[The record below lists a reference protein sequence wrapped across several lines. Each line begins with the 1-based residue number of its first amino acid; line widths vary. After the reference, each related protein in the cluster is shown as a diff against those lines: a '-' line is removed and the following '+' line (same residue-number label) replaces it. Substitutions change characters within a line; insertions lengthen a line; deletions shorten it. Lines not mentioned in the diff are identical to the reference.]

1 MENIYHGIYCEIVGM
16 KTIKYDPSYPS
27 TNISC
32 WKLFVSVKNSRT
44 IKQLM
49 LLYCNT
55 EDCAWLQVR
64 MQLCYICASPGLTS
78 SPSSVWLYEQQC
90 SLLSS
95 KSVVPQVHR
104 ASVESSPKD
113 PDGAVQILLSSLIT
127 DGRKLLLYE
136 SLDINHFLQRLE
148 IK

>member
-1 MENIYHGIYCEIVGM
+1 MENIYQVIYCEIVGI
-16 KTIKYDPSYPS
+16 KTIKYGPSNPS
-27 TNISC
+27 TDISC
-32 WKLFVSVKNSRT
+32 WKLFVPVKNSWT

-78 SPSSVWLYEQQC
+78 SPSPVWLYEQRC
-90 SLLSS
+90 GLLSS

-104 ASVESSPKD
+104 ASVESRPKD
-113 PDGAVQILLSSLIT
+113 PDGAVQFLLSSLVT

-136 SLDINHFLQRLE
+136 SLDINHFLHRLN
-148 IK
+148 IR